1 MSCIDK
7 KLEALAKMSRSISQD
22 QKLFYLIKS
31 FIISQFNYCPQINH
45 LHVSAL

>member
-22 QKLFYLIKS
+22 QKLFYL
-31 FIISQFNYCPQINH
+31 N
-45 LHVSAL
+45 LL